1 MGAAFLISSFMFM
14 RKVLSSS
21 WDIIFYLCLK
31 SLSLSLV
38 FIFNRCLWSLVFR
51 LQLPTS
57 CPQPPNLPPPSCNLQ
72 PPPCPNQAWFPTG
85 SHIFFQTAHPSISS
99 AFRADLQPVACH
111 NLSMDCDNI
120 KRWRVFLYMFDS
132 IVFCKYFPYN
142 WRVLPYHLES
152 VLCICN

>member
-1 MGAAFLISSFMFM
+1 M

-57 CPQPPNLPPPSCNLQ
+57 CPQPPNLPPPSSNLQ

-85 SHIFFQTAHPSISS
+85 SHIFFQTAHPAPHQCIHQSRLLSEPICNQLLVITYLWIAIGLIISS
-99 AFRADLQPVACH
+99 GEGFSFICLTA
-111 NLSMDCDNI
+111 
-120 KRWRVFLYMFDS
+120 LYSANTFPT
-132 IVFCKYFPYN
+132 IGEFC
-142 WRVLPYHLES
+142 RI
-152 VLCICN
+152 ICSRCFAINAL